1 MLKFAEFIKE
11 DPDEQNL
18 DINPEFALTQVD
30 KVNEDLEAVT
40 AKSFVNSALFV
51 NAVRGTLERYGIV
64 LPAYSNMQQ
73 LSLEGETTYRLNNTE
88 YSVYMVWNLD
98 EDHGVEGYATLAN
111 EEELADLASL
121 NDNDDD
127 DDEDEL
133 TDPQNPPRRRLPP
146 AARDDDS
153 GNTAEYA

>member
-1 MLKFAEFIKE
+1 MLRFKEFVTE
-11 DPDEQNL
+11 DQHSI

-30 KVNEDLEAVT
+30 KINEDLEAVT
-40 AKSFVNSALFV
+40 SKSFMNSALFI

-73 LSLEGETTYRLNNTE
+73 LSLEGETTYSLNNTE

-98 EDHGVEGYATLAN
+98 EDHAVEGYATLAN
-111 EEELADLASL
+111 PEELADLEAL
-121 NDNDDD
+121 DGED

-133 TDPQNPPRRRLPP
+133 IDPQDLPRRRLPP

>member
-1 MLKFAEFIKE
+1 MKMLRFKEFLNE
-11 DPDEQNL
+11 GEQVHI
-18 DINPEFALTQVD
+18 DIDPEFALTQVD
-30 KVNEDLEAVT
+30 KINEDLEAVT
-40 AKSFVNSALFV
+40 AKSFVNSALFI

-73 LSLEGETTYRLNNTE
+73 LSLEGETTYTLNNTE

-121 NDNDDD
+121 ND
-127 DDEDEL
+127 DDEDDVEES
-133 TDPQNPPRRRLPP
+133 PPTPRHRLPP

-153 GNTAEYA
+153 GNTNEYA

>member
-1 MLKFAEFIKE
+1 MLRFKEFLNE
-11 DPDEQNL
+11 EEQAI
-18 DINPEFALTQVD
+18 DIDPEFALTQVD

-40 AKSFVNSALFV
+40 AMPFVNSALFI

-73 LSLEGETTYRLNNTE
+73 LSLEGETTYSLANTE

-111 EEELADLASL
+111 QEELADLATL
-121 NDNDDD
+121 ND
-127 DDEDEL
+127 DDEDEIP
-133 TDPQNPPRRRLPP
+133 TDGKPDQPTEWMKYPKAR
-146 AARDDDS
+146 RDDDS